1 MMSDKHISHEEINL
15 LLPWYLNGTLDTEE
29 KEVVK
34 KHLSDCSLC
43 HMEIEELKMLRG
55 TIMEANEAQN
65 EMLSVSVEKME
76 MDIMDRIDAY
86 EESVVQNTQR
96 VPITE
101 TDSLWTKVQGFFE
114 GITMPAMSPV
124 GMAALFVIQFAI
136 ILGLA
141 GTLLFNEPEYEV
153 LSVDTQTAQNMG
165 PTIMI
170 SFKDSA
176 TEKEIRGLLSSID
189 GRIIDGPKA
198 GGLYIVELP
207 NDLKSDNSL
216 ENEIVKL
223 KSNTDVVKNVFKGAK

>member
-1 MMSDKHISHEEINL
+1 MMSDKQLTHEEINL

-34 KHLSDCSLC
+34 KHLSDCPLC
-43 HMEIEELKMLRG
+43 HMEMEELKTLRR

-65 EMLSVSVEKME
+65 QILSVPVEKME
-76 MDIMDRIDAY
+76 MDVMDRIDAY
-86 EESVVQNTQR
+86 EENAEQNPQR
-96 VPITE
+96 VPIIE
-101 TDSLWTKVQGFFE
+101 SQSLWTKVQGFFD

-124 GMAALFVIQFAI
+124 GMAALFIIQFAI

-141 GTLLFNEPEYEV
+141 GTLLFSEPEYEV
-153 LSVDTQTAQNMG
+153 LSVDTQTARDMG

-176 TEKEIRGLLSSID
+176 TEREIRDLLNSID
-189 GRIIDGPKA
+189 GRIIDGPKT

-207 NDLKSDNSL
+207 KELDSQNNLDS
-216 ENEIVKL
+216 EIEKL

>member
-1 MMSDKHISHEEINL
+1 MSDKQLSHEDILL
-15 LLPWYLNGTLDTEE
+15 LLPWYLNGTLDVEE
-29 KEVVK
+29 KEIVK
-34 KHLSDCSLC
+34 KHLSESSLLN
-43 HMEIEELKMLRG
+43 MEMEELKMLRSV
-55 TIMEANEAQN
+55 IMEANEVQN
-65 EMLSVSVEKME
+65 EMLSMPVERME
-76 MDIMDRIDAY
+76 MNILDRIDTY
-86 EESVVQNTQR
+86 EESVEQSTQR
-96 VPITE
+96 VPIME
-101 TDSLWTKVQGFFE
+101 SESLWTKVQGFFE

-141 GTLLFNEPEYEV
+141 STLLFNEPEYEV
-153 LSVDTQTAQNMG
+153 LSVNTQTAQDLG

-176 TEKEIRGLLSSID
+176 TEKEIRNLLSNID

-207 NDLKSDNSL
+207 K
-216 ENEIVKL
+216 EITSQNILDTEIEKL